1 MPDTHLA
8 MPRTL
13 SAPYAGL
20 LEAEAPRTT
29 TSDALPDG
37 TAAAAATFAG
47 LLAPGD
53 QAMDPKASTSTERNP
68 DPFRASLLATTTI
81 PALGMTF
88 REAADQTRAL
98 LDAYSAIP
106 EEDEDAQKKQVREW
120 GRLEEAILSAPAQTF
135 GDLFAKV
142 ERLMCPDLGIRALEQ
157 DDDEMRLLEED
168 VERLRPQIIAAA
180 SADAEIFAAFKHWA
194 DLVRDCC
201 AAKADEDVRRLSDQA
216 DEAALNV
223 MSYEPATREGLA
235 AQVYL
240 MLHLEHGGAALDHL
254 EIDFLAQSDADHAD
268 GAAVQALVERI
279 KRIGRQGAGNAPQE
293 THVNPSPR
301 GIEAHAHHLAD
312 AEIFSAFEQWKWDVV
327 ELVARQ
333 NGPDDDTFAAM
344 CREVDALALRV
355 VKPTPATMEG
365 LAAQIYTM
373 LHLQHAGVAGS
384 PPDIAFNPPFNSD
397 NPHTLAIH
405 TIVNRVKLLGKTRVA
420 VPSPS
425 EELRQAWNELV
436 ALDAQVETLPPE
448 ALENG
453 AYDAI
458 AERSADAA
466 GRILAAPV
474 TTIHDLEILSRFAL
488 RALILFFGIDETQV
502 RAWFVDGTLPA
513 DNERESV
520 AALWRVAKCLRNLAN
535 ATPDARVP
543 AANDQRQDADAFA
556 DTVAAF
562 EAEAP
567 ATLALPQEPTGRMVD
582 AGASAAGITPAQFQ
596 VAYAAAVEALKLERA
611 A

>member
-29 TSDALPDG
+29 TSDALPNG
-37 TAAAAATFAG
+37 TAAAAAAFAG

-68 DPFRASLLATTTI
+68 DTFRASLLATTTI

-98 LDAYSAIP
+98 LDAYSTIP

-120 GRLEEAILSAPAQTF
+120 ERLEEAILTTPAQTF
-135 GDLFAKV
+135 GDLFAKA
-142 ERLMCPDLGIRALEQ
+142 ERLLCPELGIRALEQ

-168 VERLRPQIIAAA
+168 VARLRPQIIAAA
-180 SADAEIFAAFKHWA
+180 SADAEIFAAVKRWA
-194 DLVRDCC
+194 DLVQNCC
-201 AAKADEDVRRLSDQA
+201 AAKVDEDVRRLSDQA
-216 DEAALNV
+216 DEAARDV
-223 MSYEPATREGLA
+223 MTHEPSTPEGLA
-235 AQVYL
+235 AQVYV
-240 MLHLEHGGAALDHL
+240 MLHLEHGGSSPDHL
-254 EIDFLAQSDADHAD
+254 DIGFLAQTDADRPD
-268 GAAVQALVERI
+268 GAAVHALVERI
-279 KRIGRQGAGNAPQE
+279 KRIGRPGGASFNLPLPEESTPA
-293 THVNPSPR
+293 R
-301 GIEAHAHHLAD
+301 HLAD
-312 AEIFSAFEQWKWDVV
+312 AEIFAVFDQWKRDVV
-327 ELVARQ
+327 EVCGASD
-333 NGPDDDTFAAM
+333 GPDDDTYAAM
-344 CREVDALALRV
+344 CRKVDAVALKV
-355 VKPTPATMEG
+355 IEPTATTMEG

-384 PPDIAFNPPFNSD
+384 PTDIAFNPPFDSD
-397 NPHTLAIH
+397 NPHNLAIY

-420 VPSPS
+420 APAPS
-425 EELRQAWNELV
+425 EELRKAWGELV

-458 AERSADAA
+458 AEQARVAA
-466 GRILAAPV
+466 GRILAAPA
-474 TTIHDLEILSRFAL
+474 TTIRDMEILTRFAL
-488 RALILFFGIDETQV
+488 RALILYFGIDEVQV
-502 RAWFVDGTLPA
+502 RAWFADGTLPA
-513 DNERESV
+513 GNERESV
-520 AALWRVAKCLRNLAN
+520 AALWRAAEGLRNLTDP
-535 ATPDARVP
+535 TPAV
-543 AANDQRQDADAFA
+543 NDQRQDTDAFA

-567 ATLALPQEPTGRMVD
+567 TTLALPQEPTGRMVD
-582 AGASAAGITPAQFQ
+582 AGANAAGITPAQFQ
-596 VAYAAAVEALKLERA
+596 AAYAAAVEALKLERA